1 LRETGRASSATGYLL
16 REEMVGFVFV
26 SESLR
31 KMKWRLPLKWSGA
44 LSQRAKQLT
53 AFLAAMVVLV
63 VAGVAISQSFIGHWI
78 ARIVAPPGRGWIG
91 LGGLIYLLA
100 VALLMAV
107 VLVAVW
113 MVGRWAGGRDR

>member
-1 LRETGRASSATGYLL
+1 MEAPTKVEWSALT
-16 REEMVGFVFV
+16 E
-26 SESLR
+26 SEAAHSV
-31 KMKWRLPLKWSGA
+31 
-44 LSQRAKQLT
+44 
-53 AFLAAMVVLV
+53 LAAMVVLV

-91 LGGLIYLLA
+91 LGGLIYLQA